1 MGKDKGEAKN
11 KEETASGN
19 EPTSREHT
27 RTCRRTPECFFPPNR
42 QAQKIHTHTI
52 HAIHRQTL
60 LTDQHTHTHTHIH
73 TLSLAHSPAALLR
86 NRDDRHCPF
95 QNLSPWLARNALQ
108 RIPCAAPK
116 KERDIFRTKH
126 GRRAMLLA
134 RTAIGERLA
143 SIFRLE
149 MTVPIICGSI
159 RQSSTPLNLAAGRT
173 AASLFPQ
180 SCFLPHPSTI
190 QE

>member
-1 MGKDKGEAKN
+1 ML
-11 KEETASGN
+11 
-19 EPTSREHT
+19 
-27 RTCRRTPECFFPPNR
+27 FPPK
-42 QAQKIHTHTI
+42 QASAEDPHTHNPRNPQTDFT
-52 HAIHRQTL
+52 HRP
-60 LTDQHTHTHTHIH
+60 THTHIH
-73 TLSLAHSPAALLR
+73 THTYTHCRSLTHPL
-86 NRDDRHCPF
+86 HCCATEMIATDPF

-149 MTVPIICGSI
+149 MTVPIVCGSV